1 MRASRAAAATL
12 DRPGA
17 EEITLALVGNPN
29 AGKTTLF
36 NALTGLRAK
45 TSNFPGTTIEHR
57 TGRTTISDR
66 DVRLIDLPGLYSINN
81 ATAEERTARRAI
93 VGELPSLPAPHGV
106 ILLIDATN
114 LERNLYLASQVL
126 ELGRPTLVALN
137 MIDLAERDGIK
148 IDADRLAEELGCP
161 VVPLSA
167 RSGRGLARLRV
178 EIEQL
183 VGANAAPP
191 KAQLPDAVCNCT
203 GCPFAARYDWAEDV
217 GRKCMHGTPMSHGRQ
232 TERIDRVL
240 THPAA
245 GTLAFVGVMLAV
257 FSLIFWLARYPMGW
271 IESGF
276 VVAGSFV
283 GGLLPA
289 GDLRSLVVDGV
300 IGGVGGVLVFL
311 PQIAI
316 LFFFLALLEDTGYLA
331 RAAFVMDRLMRRVGL
346 PGKAFVPMLSAH
358 ACAVPAVMAA
368 RIIENWR
375 DRLVTILVVPLLTCS
390 ARIPVYA
397 MVVALLFPDQPLVA
411 AALFTAA
418 YLLGIGAALV
428 MAYLFKRTLLPGETR
443 PLVMEL
449 PGYKVPSLRTA
460 LLTTFDR
467 AKIFVRKAGTVI
479 LLISI
484 ALWALATFPKSDP
497 PAQALALAGEARQL
511 EQSGRT
517 VESRELERQ
526 AESLIRQSGL
536 AHSTAGRLGRFI
548 EPVIRPL
555 GFDWQIGVGVLSSFA
570 AREVIVS
577 TLSIV
582 YGVGEQVDDD
592 VTSLHQ
598 TLRAAKRSD
607 GSPVFGLATCISLL
621 VFYVLAMQCLPTQV
635 IVRRETGGWRWPLFQ
650 LGYMTVLAYSAALV
664 AYQLTTFLVARW
676 G

>member
-1 MRASRAAAATL
+1 V
-12 DRPGA
+12 A
-17 EEITLALVGNPN
+17 ERFTLALVGNPN

-57 TGRTTISDR
+57 TGLTTIADR
-66 DVRLIDLPGLYSINN
+66 DVQLIDLPGLYSINN

-93 VGELPSLPAPHGV
+93 VGELPNSPVPQAV

-126 ELGRPTLVALN
+126 QLGRPTLVALN

-148 IDADRLAEELGCP
+148 IDTAQLAEELGCP
-161 VVPLSA
+161 VVPVSA
-167 RSGRGLARLRV
+167 RSGRGLARLRM
-178 EIEQL
+178 EIEQIFAG
-183 VGANAAPP
+183 GAAAPMA
-191 KAQLPDAVCNCT
+191 KLPDAVCNCT
-203 GCPFAARYDWAEDV
+203 GCPFAARYDWAEEV
-217 GRKCMHGTPMSHGRQ
+217 GRKCMGGTPMSHGRQ

-240 THPAA
+240 THPLA

-257 FSLIFWLARYPMGW
+257 FALIFWIAQYPMGW
-271 IESGF
+271 IETGF
-276 VVAGSFV
+276 VAAGSFI

-289 GDLRSLVVDGV
+289 GDLRSLIVDGI

-358 ACAVPAVMAA
+358 ACAVPAVMAT

-375 DRLVTILVVPLLTCS
+375 DRLVTILVLPLLTCS

-397 MVVALLFPDQPLVA
+397 MVVALLFPAQPLLAASLFTGAYLFGIVA
-411 AALFTAA
+411 ALS
-418 YLLGIGAALV
+418 
-428 MAYLFKRTLLPGETR
+428 MAFLFKRTLLPGETR

-460 LLTTFDR
+460 LLATFDR

-479 LLISI
+479 LFISI
-484 ALWALATFPKSDP
+484 GLWALATFPKSDP
-497 PAQALALAGEARQL
+497 PAQAVALTAEAQQLAQAGRAIEAH
-511 EQSGRT
+511 G
-517 VESRELERQ
+517 LERQ
-526 AESLIRQSGL
+526 AENLIRQSGL
-536 AHSTAGRLGRFI
+536 AHSAAGRLGRLI

-577 TLSIV
+577 TLAIV
-582 YGVGEQVDDD
+582 YGVGEQADDGNA
-592 VTSLHQ
+592 SLHQ
-598 TLRAAKRSD
+598 TLAAAKRTD
-607 GSPVFGLATCISLL
+607 GTPVFGLATCVSLL
-621 VFYVLAMQCLPTQV
+621 VFYVLAMQCLPTQA
-635 IVRRETGGWRWPLFQ
+635 IVRRETGGLRWPLFQ
-650 LGYMTVLAYSAALV
+650 LAYMTVLAYSAALV
-664 AYQLTTFLVARW
+664 AFQLTTFLVSRW